1 MAQGKENVF
10 YGGKLRLGIQRT
22 SSEKVKVNISI
33 KEQFNYMTLAVDDV
47 KRLIQVLND
56 SIK

>member
-47 KRLIQVLND
+47 KRLIQFLND